1 MDTLEVLKQN
11 VERLCNERGWTQK
24 RLAKEMGVAEP
35 FLSRTLSGNPQ
46 LKTLEKIA
54 KALDVSVKSLFDDP
68 DDIEG
73 FILLHGTAYH
83 FNSKIELNAIEEQ
96 ANKRKTIDTH
106 IILKNK

>member
-1 MDTLEVLKQN
+1 MDTLDVLRHN

-35 FLSRTLSGNPQ
+35 FLSRTLWGNPQ

-54 KALDVSVKSLFDDP
+54 KALDVSIKSLFDDP

-73 FILLHGTAYH
+73 FILLKGKLYH
-83 FNSKIELNAIEEQ
+83 FNSMEELQ
-96 ANKRKTIDTH
+96 SFQ
-106 IILKNK
+106 

>member
-54 KALDVSVKSLFDDP
+54 KALDISIKSLFDDP

-73 FILLHGTAYH
+73 FILLHGHPYR
-83 FNSKIELNAIEEQ
+83 FNSREELSEIEKRAKPVISLKI
-96 ANKRKTIDTH
+96 
-106 IILKNK
+106 